1 MPHPIHPLHG
11 RQLRAGSAWCASWG
25 NETVASTAVPGE
37 QPAAV
42 LFFAT
47 GWFTLGVSLE
57 QFSGVNV
64 PCGRPDNYPKL
75 RVKVVKGPR
84 GSSKQGH
91 CLVVRRGEE
100 KASKGE
106 SDGWK

>member
-57 QFSGVNV
+57 QFSGVNGLD
-64 PCGRPDNYPKL
+64 GRPWGDGIVFLQGEATGRRRPS
-75 RVKVVKGPR
+75 RPTHPPFIHPR
-84 GSSKQGH
+84 PYGM
-91 CLVVRRGEE
+91 
-100 KASKGE
+100 
-106 SDGWK
+106 

>member
-11 RQLRAGSAWCASWG
+11 RQLRAGSACCASWG

-57 QFSGVNV
+57 QFSGVNAFMV
-64 PCGRPDNYPKL
+64 ARVVMRSPSRSCDRPFLSIGRP
-75 RVKVVKGPR
+75 
-84 GSSKQGH
+84 
-91 CLVVRRGEE
+91 
-100 KASKGE
+100 
-106 SDGWK
+106 

>member
-57 QFSGVNV
+57 QFSGVNAMKAH
-64 PCGRPDNYPKL
+64 PTAPHHPRPY
-75 RVKVVKGPR
+75 
-84 GSSKQGH
+84 SM
-91 CLVVRRGEE
+91 
-100 KASKGE
+100 
-106 SDGWK
+106 